1 MNISG
6 KRTSRLL
13 SLSLTGSMLLGL
25 MTTGVSAVEPAQD
38 QTPQTTKTVTDAILY
53 TVDADGNLEY
63 NVVYEAQ
70 VADGVTVTDATKGG
84 AIDSLDELDAVLG
97 EPDATPKELTG
108 TPHEDRTLGDAV
120 VADLIIT
127 NDEITAIEVTDVRE
141 RPVIGISWKK
151 DSIGTDYQGFAEAF
165 ERNGAQVIFLP
176 QVKTDEEAEDI
187 FSRINGVF
195 MTGGEDWNPALY
207 NEEAYPH
214 GSSGWKDARDTSDL
228 NLMQNAI
235 ELDVPMLAVCRGEQG
250 FNIAM
255 GGGLIQDV
263 PTYLGEQVK
272 AGNIAE
278 DRVTEIEDTGIGWG
292 DDKKPCEPAHYRV
305 TVDGLVH
312 SGGNGYHKLDAENNG
327 IGIAADSK
335 WLSDIFGG
343 AESIDLIATAHHQAV
358 NPDKLGDGLT
368 VVAKSSDGIIEAI
381 EHQDSLFAL
390 GLQWHPE
397 RDALEDTRDTDVDQ
411 DLSNAPLRAL
421 VHYAGVQ
428 MDREDVPGGGGEG
441 EEKPFQPS
449 VTYQLTVTDEER
461 AAIHKAVE
469 DLAGYVGDMVVG
481 DGKYDPNTLVG
492 ALAEG
497 SSHNS
502 ISYGS
507 KKAGSIPTEYPFAVP
522 NSATNYNE
530 HDRKVE
536 KLNWVKELGKALGLE
551 VVQRQDDKYVYVEI
565 GDPDAPEMVMAL
577 SHLDSPTA
585 SNNSN
590 QPGGNLDRWVNS
602 KGDKDPTAYYT
613 PYVKDGWLYGAGVQ
627 DDSGPTLATLFAAKA
642 LQDSGVEF
650 DRRIRI
656 VMGIYEDGSPGVPTK
671 ENTLKY
677 MDIPYY
683 TKNPGFYDNWSYK
696 SLNREETP
704 IAAYTSDSRFPVVVG
719 NTRSW
724 TPYLTMNLAKDLGKD
739 FSLVETGAGVTLREG
754 DPTLKDIVYGS
765 AAQIASRAIFV
776 LDITSAGEAEVKA
789 FCDKVEKAATE
800 RGWLPADPGTT
811 KKVQLTP
818 NEDEGTLTLEIN
830 TDVAMEYPMPMYSKN
845 AVVWGM
851 YLLSQALPEG
861 LELKNAATGVSNLFF
876 KNCVEGEAY
885 IGKYMGIPSEL
896 LRNPHDGTANLTI
909 APMGTINH
917 EDTSKFPFYDQYTQS
932 LSIPLVIR
940 SIHAYEDNY
949 NTATQ
954 AVIDAC
960 ENQGFTLKTK
970 EGAESTPTAFSA
982 PVLYLSHDNPLTAL
996 QYASY
1001 KASIKFDPEE
1011 FSGPADLLGVT
1022 YPVGT
1027 TGGTLA
1033 SDYQNKMTAFGAVIP
1048 GNERWWHSA
1057 NERISVDSIVEMTK
1071 MMADGM
1077 LEMARYSGSAGA
1089 QLMWADLP
1097 GLNADRADLDLLD
1110 VTIGTYQDASDEIT
1124 EKALD
1129 GDELI
1134 GATDFE
1140 IHMWKERGNGT
1151 KSQIAYD
1158 LGHAPGGLYLPL
1170 DDPDFLAKTFV
1181 LPMRLEFKYDRPSDM
1196 SNANWKALRG
1206 GDLDMF
1212 NFSLLEKDGDTV
1224 ALTLP
1229 DGADAEDYFS
1239 IRVDENDPDTV
1250 YVAANLAIVDGK
1262 HDLEAVTA
1270 DSKTDLFKLND
1281 EWLKN
1286 NKNLFPERG
1295 QIEERGFFLFGDGE
1309 KNACFE
1315 SPEAIF
1321 ATLDADQLNQDDDD
1335 DNGSSGGS
1343 DNERTYAISVSKAD
1357 NGSVKASAS
1366 SASAGTRI
1374 TVTVKPDSGYELDE
1388 LTVTDAKGKDVK
1400 VTERSNNTYTFQMP
1414 DSKVTVEAVFAKGGT
1429 VVEQP
1434 LFSDVSKND
1443 YFHDAVEWA
1452 VDKGITSGTGAN
1464 TFSPNASCTRG
1475 QMVTFLWRAAGS
1487 PAPKSAENPFTDVN
1501 KGDYFYD
1508 AVLWAVEQGITSGT
1522 SATTFSPNATVTRGQ
1537 TVTFLWRA
1545 NASPVVN
1552 FAMNFT
1558 DVNESAYYAEAVR
1571 WAVSEN
1577 ITAGTGANAFSPD
1590 APCTRGQIVTFL
1602 WKDRA

>member
-13 SLSLTGSMLLGL
+13 SLSLAGSMVLGL

-38 QTPQTTKTVTDAILY
+38 QTPQTTKTVKDAILY
-53 TVDADGNLEY
+53 TVDVDGNLEY
-63 NVVYEAQ
+63 NVVYEAK
-70 VADGVTVTDATKGG
+70 VAQGVKVTDSTEGNS
-84 AIDSLDELDAVLG
+84 IDTLDELDALLG
-97 EPDATPKELTG
+97 EPDKTPVEFADA
-108 TPHEDRTLGDAV
+108 PHADRTLGDAV

-151 DSIGTDYQGFAEAF
+151 DTVGNDYRGFAEAF

-176 QVKTDEEAEDI
+176 QVETDEEAEKI
-187 FSRINGVF
+187 FSNINGVF
-195 MTGGEDWNPALY
+195 MTGGEDWNPDLY

-214 GSSGWKDARDTSDL
+214 GSSGWNDARDTSDL

-263 PTYLGEQVK
+263 PTYLGQQVK
-272 AGNIAE
+272 DGKIAG
-278 DRVTEIEDTGIGWG
+278 DRVTVIEDTGIGWG
-292 DDKKPCEPAHYRV
+292 DNHRPCEPAHYRV

-312 SGGNGYHKLDAENNG
+312 SGGKGYHKLDAGTDG
-327 IGIAADSK
+327 IGISKDSK

-343 AESIDLIATAHHQAV
+343 AETIELVATAHHQAV
-358 NPDKLGDGLT
+358 NPGKLGDGLT
-368 VVAKSSDGIIEAI
+368 VVARSSDGIIEAI

-428 MDREDVPGGGGEG
+428 MDREDVPGPGGGE
-441 EEKPFQPS
+441 EEDEKPFQPS
-449 VTYQLTVTDEER
+449 VTYELTVTDEER

-507 KKAGSIPTEYPFAVP
+507 KKAGSVPTEYPFAVP

-683 TKNPGFYDNWSYK
+683 TKNPGFYDNWAYK

-719 NTRSW
+719 NSREW
-724 TPYLTMNLAKDLGKD
+724 VKYQVPYISMDLSKDTGKA
-739 FSLVETGAGVTLREG
+739 FSLSDTGAGITLRKG
-754 DPTLKDIVYGS
+754 DDTLKDIAYGS

-776 LDITSAGEAEVKA
+776 LDISQASEDDVKA

-800 RGWLPADPGTT
+800 RGWLPAENNTIP
-811 KKVQLTP
+811 KVQLT
-818 NEDEGTLTLEIN
+818 EDKEKGTLTLEIN
-830 TDVAMEYPMPMYSKN
+830 TDVAMEFPTPMYSKN

-851 YLLSQALPEG
+851 YLLSQALPED
-861 LELKNAATGVSNLFF
+861 LELKKAGDGVSDLFF
-876 KNCVEGEAY
+876 RNCEEGEAY
-885 IGKYMGIPSEL
+885 IGKYILDPEL
-896 LRNPHDGTANLTI
+896 LRNPYNGTANMTI
-909 APMGTINH
+909 APMGTIKND
-917 EDTSKFPFYDQYTQS
+917 EDPQKFPFYDKDTQTLKIS
-932 LSIPLVIR
+932 MNIR
-940 SIHAYEDNY
+940 SIYDTEEQY
-949 NTATQ
+949 NK
-954 AVIDAC
+954 AVQQVVSAF
-960 ENQGFTLKTK
+960 EEK
-970 EGAESTPTAFSA
+970 EFELSHEADKFSA
-982 PVLYLSHDNPLTAL
+982 PVLYLSHKNPLTAL

-1001 KASIKFDPEE
+1001 KASIEYDTEE
-1011 FSGPADLLGVT
+1011 FSGPYDLLDVT
-1022 YPVGT
+1022 YPVAT

-1110 VTIGTYQDASDEIT
+1110 VTIGTYQDASDEINA
-1124 EKALD
+1124 KMLD
-1129 GDELI
+1129 GDQLI

-1151 KSQIAYD
+1151 KSQMAYD
-1158 LGHAPGGLYLPL
+1158 LGHEPGGLYLSLTDSSL
-1170 DDPDFLAKTFV
+1170 DQNTFV

-1196 SNANWKALRG
+1196 SSSDWNALRG
-1206 GDLDMF
+1206 GDLDMV
-1212 NFSLLEKDGDTV
+1212 NFSLLEDGDTV

-1239 IRVDENDPDTV
+1239 IRVDENAPDTV
-1250 YVAANLAIVDGK
+1250 YVAANLAIVDGEQEFK
-1262 HDLEAVTA
+1262 AVTA

-1281 EWLKN
+1281 EWLKTH
-1286 NKNLFPERG
+1286 KNPFPERG

-1321 ATLDADQLNQDDDD
+1321 ATLDADQLDDGDDDS
-1335 DNGSSGGS
+1335 SSGGS
-1343 DNERTYAISVSKAD
+1343 DNERTYDVSVSKAD

-1400 VTERSNNTYTFQMP
+1400 VTKRSETTYTFQMP
-1414 DSKVTVEAVFAKGGT
+1414 DSKVTVEAAFAKEGT
-1429 VVEQP
+1429 AVDHP

-1443 YFHDAVEWA
+1443 YFYDAVEWA
-1452 VDKGITSGTGAN
+1452 VDKGITSGTGGT

-1487 PAPKSAENPFTDVN
+1487 PAPKSAETPFTDVN

-1545 NASPVVN
+1545 AGSPAASGSS
-1552 FAMNFT
+1552 FS
-1558 DVNESAYYAEAVR
+1558 DVSADAYYAQAVA
-1571 WAVSEN
+1571 WAVKEN
-1577 ITAGTGANAFSPD
+1577 ITAGTSASTFSPD
-1590 APCTRGQIVTFL
+1590 APCTRAQIVTFL

>member
-70 VADGVTVTDATKGG
+70 VAEGATVTDATKDG
-84 AIDSLDELDAVLG
+84 AIDSLDDLDAVLG
-97 EPDATPKELTG
+97 EPDKTPTDYTD
-108 TPHEDRTLGDAV
+108 TPHEDRNLGDAV
-120 VADLIIT
+120 VANLTIT
-127 NDEITAIEVTDVRE
+127 GDEITAIEVTDVRE
-141 RPVIGISWKK
+141 RPVIGISWRNRLG
-151 DSIGTDYQGFAEAF
+151 SDYEGFAEAF

-176 QVKTDEEAEDI
+176 QVETDAEAEDI

-214 GSSGWKDARDTSDL
+214 GSSGWNDARDTSDL

-263 PTYLGEQVK
+263 PTYLGQQVK
-272 AGNIAE
+272 DGKIAG

-292 DDKKPCEPAHYRV
+292 ENKKPCNPTHYRV

-312 SGGNGYHKLDAENNG
+312 SGGKGYHKLDAGTDG
-327 IGIAADSK
+327 IGISK
-335 WLSDIFGG
+335 NSRWLSDIFGG
-343 AESIDLIATAHHQAV
+343 AETIELVATAHHQAV

-428 MDREDVPGGGGEG
+428 MDRGDVPGPGGDEEE

-449 VTYQLTVTDEER
+449 VTYEVTVTDEER
-461 AAIHKAVE
+461 AKIHAAV
-469 DLAGYVGDMVVG
+469 DALAGKVENMRPEEN
-481 DGKYDPNTLVG
+481 KNPNTLVG
-492 ALAEG
+492 ALAKG
-497 SSHNS
+497 SSYDS

-507 KKAGSIPTEYPFAVP
+507 RITSVEKVYPFKVI
-522 NSATNYNE
+522 NSEANHNE
-530 HDRKVE
+530 YDRKVA
-536 KLNWVKELGKALGLE
+536 KLAWVKELGEALGLK
-551 VVQRQDDKYVYVEI
+551 VVQRQEDKYVYVEI

-577 SHLDSPTA
+577 SHLDSPTG
-585 SNNSN
+585 SIT
-590 QPGGNLDRWVNS
+590 PGGNLDRWVNYD
-602 KGDKDPTAYYT
+602 GQLDETAYHT
-613 PYVKDGWLYGAGVQ
+613 PYVRDGWLYGAGVQ

-656 VMGIYEDGSPGVPTK
+656 VMGCYEDGSPAKPSAD
-671 ENTLKY
+671 ETLNY
-677 MDIPYY
+677 IDIPYY
-683 TKNPGFYDNWSYK
+683 SAPGFYDNWTYK
-696 SLNREETP
+696 ALNREETP

-724 TPYLTMNLAKDLGKD
+724 TPYLTMDLSGD
-739 FSLVETGAGVTLREG
+739 AGQPFALVDTGAGVTLRDG

-776 LDITSAGEAEVKA
+776 LDISNASEDDVTA

-800 RGWLPADPGTT
+800 RGWLPKEDGKTQ
-811 KKVQLTP
+811 KVQLTP
-818 NEDEGTLTLEIN
+818 NKEKGTLTLEIN
-830 TDVAMEYPMPMYSKN
+830 TDVPMEYPMPMYSKN

-861 LELKNAATGVSNLFF
+861 LELKNAADGISDLFF
-876 KNCVEGEAY
+876 RNCEEGEAY
-885 IGKYMGIPSEL
+885 IGKNMDIPSKL
-896 LRNPHDGTANLTI
+896 LRNPNDGTANLTI

-917 EDTSKFPFYDQYTQS
+917 EDTSRFPFYKEDTQT

-940 SIHAYEDNY
+940 SIHATKDDYD
-949 NTATQ
+949 TATQ

-960 ENQGFTLKTK
+960 EAKGFELKTSD
-970 EGAESTPTAFSA
+970 GAESTPTAFSA
-982 PVLYLSHDNPLTAL
+982 PSLYLTHDNPLTAL

-1001 KASIKFDPEE
+1001 KASIEYDPEE
-1011 FSGPADLLGVT
+1011 FSGPADLLGVS

-1151 KSQIAYD
+1151 KSQMAYD
-1158 LGHAPGGLYLPL
+1158 LGHEDGGVYLSL
-1170 DDPDFLAKTFV
+1170 KDEDFLNNTFV

-1196 SNANWKALRG
+1196 SSSDWKALRN
-1206 GDLDMF
+1206 GDLDMV
-1212 NFSLLEKDGDTV
+1212 NFSLLEKDGKTV

-1229 DGADAEDYFS
+1229 EGADAEDYFS
-1239 IRVDENDPDTV
+1239 IRVDENDTDTV

-1262 HDLEAVTA
+1262 QELKAVTA

-1281 EWLKN
+1281 EWLKTHEN
-1286 NKNLFPERG
+1286 EFPERG

-1315 SPEAIF
+1315 SPKAIF
-1321 ATLDADQLNQDDDD
+1321 ATLDADQLDGGD

-1343 DNERTYAISVSKAD
+1343 DNERTYDVSVSKAD

-1414 DSKVTVEAVFAKGGT
+1414 DSKVAVEAVFAKDGT

>member
-13 SLSLTGSMLLGL
+13 SLSLAGSMLLGL
-25 MTTGVSAVEPAQD
+25 MTTGVSASE
-38 QTPQTTKTVTDAILY
+38 
-53 TVDADGNLEY
+53 
-63 NVVYEAQ
+63 
-70 VADGVTVTDATKGG
+70 
-84 AIDSLDELDAVLG
+84 
-97 EPDATPKELTG
+97 
-108 TPHEDRTLGDAV
+108 
-120 VADLIIT
+120 
-127 NDEITAIEVTDVRE
+127 
-141 RPVIGISWKK
+141 
-151 DSIGTDYQGFAEAF
+151 
-165 ERNGAQVIFLP
+165 
-176 QVKTDEEAEDI
+176 
-187 FSRINGVF
+187 
-195 MTGGEDWNPALY
+195 
-207 NEEAYPH
+207 
-214 GSSGWKDARDTSDL
+214 
-228 NLMQNAI
+228 
-235 ELDVPMLAVCRGEQG
+235 
-250 FNIAM
+250 
-255 GGGLIQDV
+255 
-263 PTYLGEQVK
+263 
-272 AGNIAE
+272 
-278 DRVTEIEDTGIGWG
+278 
-292 DDKKPCEPAHYRV
+292 
-305 TVDGLVH
+305 
-312 SGGNGYHKLDAENNG
+312 
-327 IGIAADSK
+327 
-335 WLSDIFGG
+335 
-343 AESIDLIATAHHQAV
+343 TAHNPPPQQA
-358 NPDKLGDGLT
+358 
-368 VVAKSSDGIIEAI
+368 SDG
-381 EHQDSLFAL
+381 
-390 GLQWHPE
+390 
-397 RDALEDTRDTDVDQ
+397 
-411 DLSNAPLRAL
+411 
-421 VHYAGVQ
+421 
-428 MDREDVPGGGGEG
+428 
-441 EEKPFQPS
+441 KFQPS
-449 VTYQLTVTDEER
+449 VTYELTVTDEER

-469 DLAGYVGDMVVG
+469 NLTGYVGDMVVG
-481 DGKYDPNTLVG
+481 DGSYDPYTLVG

-507 KKAGSIPTEYPFAVP
+507 KKAGFIPTEYPFAVP
-522 NSATNYNE
+522 NSKANYNE
-530 HDRKVE
+530 RDRKIE
-536 KLNWVKELGKALGLE
+536 KLAWVKELGNALGLE
-551 VVQRQDDKYVYVEI
+551 VVQRQTDKYVYVEI

-602 KGDKDPTAYYT
+602 KGEKDPTAYYT

-671 ENTLKY
+671 EDTLKY

-683 TKNPGFYDNWSYK
+683 TKNPGFYDNWTYK

-724 TPYLTMNLAKDLGKD
+724 TPYLTMNLAKDMGKD

-754 DPTLKDIVYGS
+754 DDTLKDIVYGS
-765 AAQIASRAIFV
+765 AAQIASRALFV
-776 LDITSAGEAEVKA
+776 LDISTADEAAVKT

-800 RGWLPADPGTT
+800 RGWLPKEDGKTQ
-811 KKVQLTP
+811 KVQLTE
-818 NEDEGTLTLEIN
+818 NEDKKTLTLEIN

-851 YLLSQALPEG
+851 YLLSQALPNR

-876 KNCVEGEAY
+876 QNCVEGEAY
-885 IGKYMGIPSEL
+885 IGKYMDIPSEL
-896 LRNPHDGTANLTI
+896 LRNPYDGTANLTI

-917 EDTSKFPFYDQYTQS
+917 EDTSKFPFYDEYTQS
-932 LSIPLVIR
+932 LRIPLVIR
-940 SIHAYEDNY
+940 SIHATKENY
-949 NTATQ
+949 DTATQ

-960 ENQGFTLKTK
+960 ENQGFKLETK

-1001 KASIKFDPEE
+1001 KASIEFDPEE

-1110 VTIGTYQDASDEIT
+1110 VTIGTYQDASQAIT
-1124 EKALD
+1124 TKILD
-1129 GDELI
+1129 GDKLI

-1140 IHMWKERGNGT
+1140 IHMWAERGNGT
-1151 KSQIAYD
+1151 KSQMAYD
-1158 LGHAPGGLYLPL
+1158 LGHEPGGLYLPL
-1170 DDPDFLAKTFV
+1170 DDENFKTNTFV
-1181 LPMRLEFKYDRPSDM
+1181 LPMRLEFKYDKPSDM
-1196 SNANWKALRG
+1196 SSADWNALRG
-1206 GDLDMF
+1206 GDLDMV
-1212 NFSLLEKDGDTV
+1212 NFSLLEKDGKTV

-1229 DGADAEDYFS
+1229 EGADAKDYFS
-1239 IRVDENDPDTV
+1239 IRVDENDTDTV
-1250 YVAANLAIVDGK
+1250 YVAANLAIVDGEQELK
-1262 HDLEAVTA
+1262 AVTA

-1281 EWLKN
+1281 EWLKTHEN
-1286 NKNLFPERG
+1286 PFPERG
-1295 QIEERGFFLFGDGE
+1295 QIEKRGFFLFGDGN

-1315 SPEAIF
+1315 SPKAIF
-1321 ATLDADQLNQDDDD
+1321 ATLDTDQLDKDDTDD
-1335 DNGSSGGS
+1335 SSSGSS
-1343 DNERTYAISVSKAD
+1343 DNARTYAISVSKVD
-1357 NGSVKASAS
+1357 NGSAKASAS

-1388 LTVTDAKGKDVK
+1388 LNVTDAKGKDVK
-1400 VTERSNNTYTFQMP
+1400 VTKRSDTTYTFQMP
-1414 DSKVTVEAVFAKGGT
+1414 DSKVTVEAVFAKDGT
-1429 VVEQP
+1429 VVEKP

-1443 YFHDAVEWA
+1443 YFHDAVLWA
-1452 VDKGITSGTGAN
+1452 VNKGITSGTGAN

-1501 KGDYFYD
+1501 KSDYFYN

-1522 SATTFSPNATVTRGQ
+1522 SANTFSPNATVTRGQ

-1545 NASPVVN
+1545 AGSPAASGSS
-1552 FAMNFT
+1552 FS
-1558 DVNESAYYAEAVR
+1558 DVSADAYYAQAVA
-1571 WAVSEN
+1571 WAVKEN
-1577 ITAGTGANAFSPD
+1577 ITAGTGAGAFSPD

-1602 WKDRA
+1602 WKDRT

>member
-1 MNISG
+1 
-6 KRTSRLL
+6 
-13 SLSLTGSMLLGL
+13 MLIGL

-53 TVDADGNLEY
+53 TVDESGNLEY
-63 NVVYEAQ
+63 NVVYEARIANTVQ
-70 VADGVTVTDATKGG
+70 VADATKGG
-84 AIDSLDELDAVLG
+84 SIDTLDELDTVLG
-97 EPDATPKELTG
+97 EPDPTPKELTG

-120 VADLIIT
+120 VADLTIT
-127 NDEITAIEVTDVRE
+127 GDEITAIEVTDVQE

-165 ERNGAQVIFLP
+165 ERNGAQAIFLP

-195 MTGGEDWNPALY
+195 MTGGEDWNPDLY
-207 NEEAYPH
+207 HEEAYPH
-214 GSSGWKDARDTSDL
+214 GSSGWNDARDTSDL
-228 NLMQNAI
+228 HLMQNAI

-263 PTYLGEQVK
+263 PTYLGQQVE
-272 AGNIAE
+272 AGKISK

-292 DDKKPCEPAHYRV
+292 DNKKPCDTPHYRV

-312 SGGNGYHKLDAENNG
+312 SGGNGYHKLDTENNG

-335 WLSDIFGG
+335 WLSSIFGG
-343 AESIDLIATAHHQAV
+343 ADSIDLIATAHHQSV
-358 NPDKLGDGLT
+358 DPKNLGKGLT
-368 VVAKSSDGIIEAI
+368 VAARSSDGIIEAI

-397 RDALEDTRDTDVDQ
+397 RDALEDTKGTDVDQ

-421 VHYAGVQ
+421 VHYAGVH
-428 MDREDVPGGGGEG
+428 MDRGDVPGGGGEE

-449 VTYQLTVTDEER
+449 VTYEVTVTDEER
-461 AAIHKAVE
+461 AKIHAAV
-469 DLAGYVGDMVVG
+469 DALAGKVENMRPEEN
-481 DGKYDPNTLVG
+481 KNPNTLVG
-492 ALAEG
+492 ALAKG
-497 SSHNS
+497 SSYDS

-507 KKAGSIPTEYPFAVP
+507 RITNVEKVYPFKVI
-522 NSATNYNE
+522 NSEANRNE
-530 HDRKVE
+530 YDRKVA
-536 KLNWVKELGKALGLE
+536 KLAWVKELGEALGLK
-551 VVQRQDDKYVYVEI
+551 VVQRQEDKYVYVEI

-585 SNNSN
+585 SNK
-590 QPGGNLDRWVNS
+590 PGGNLDRWVNYD
-602 KGDKDPTAYYT
+602 GDLDPTAYHT

-656 VMGIYEDGSPGVPTK
+656 VMGCYEDGSPAKPSAD
-671 ENTLKY
+671 ETLNY
-677 MDIPYY
+677 IDIPYY
-683 TKNPGFYDNWSYK
+683 SAPGFYDNWTYK
-696 SLNREETP
+696 ALNREETP

-724 TPYLTMNLAKDLGKD
+724 TPYLTMNLAKDVGQAFALLD
-739 FSLVETGAGVTLREG
+739 TGAGVTLREG

-776 LDITSAGEAEVKA
+776 LDISQASEDDVAD

-800 RGWLPADPGTT
+800 RGWLPKEDGKTQ
-811 KKVQLTP
+811 KVQLT
-818 NEDEGTLTLEIN
+818 EDKDKGTLTLEIN
-830 TDVAMEYPMPMYSKN
+830 TDVPMEYPMPMYSKN

-851 YLLSQALPEG
+851 YLLSQALPED
-861 LELKNAATGVSNLFF
+861 LELKKAADGVSDLFF
-876 KNCVEGEAY
+876 RNCEEGEAY
-885 IGKYMGIPSEL
+885 IGKYMDIPSEL
-896 LRNPHDGTANLTI
+896 LRNPNDGTANLTI

-917 EDTSKFPFYDQYTQS
+917 EDPWKFPFYQEDTQT

-940 SIHAYEDNY
+940 SIHATKDDYEA
-949 NTATQ
+949 ATQ

-960 ENQGFTLKTK
+960 EAKGFELETAD
-970 EGAESTPTAFSA
+970 GAESVPTDFAA
-982 PVLYLSHDNPLTAL
+982 PSLYLTHDNPLTAL

-1001 KASIKFDPEE
+1001 KASIEYDPEE

-1124 EKALD
+1124 TKILD

-1140 IHMWKERGNGT
+1140 IHMWAARGNGT
-1151 KSQIAYD
+1151 KSQMAYD
-1158 LGHAPGGLYLPL
+1158 LGHEPGGVYLPL
-1170 DDPDFLAKTFV
+1170 DDPDFLANTFV

-1196 SNANWKALRG
+1196 SSSDWNALRG
-1206 GDLDMF
+1206 GDLDMV
-1212 NFSLLEKDGDTV
+1212 NFSLLEDGDTV

-1250 YVAANLAIVDGK
+1250 YVAANLAIVDGEQEFK
-1262 HDLEAVTA
+1262 AVTA

-1281 EWLKN
+1281 EWLKTH
-1286 NKNLFPERG
+1286 KNPFPERG

-1321 ATLDADQLNQDDDD
+1321 ATLDADQLDDGDDDS
-1335 DNGSSGGS
+1335 SSGGS
-1343 DNERTYAISVSKAD
+1343 DNERTYDVSVSKAD
-1357 NGSVKASAS
+1357 NGSVKANAS

-1400 VTERSNNTYTFQMP
+1400 VTKRSETTYTFQMP
-1414 DSKVTVEAVFAKGGT
+1414 DSKVTVEAAFAKDGT
-1429 VVEQP
+1429 AVDQP
-1434 LFSDVSKND
+1434 LFSDVSKNN
-1443 YFHDAVEWA
+1443 YFYDAVEWA
-1452 VDKGITSGTGAN
+1452 VDK
-1464 TFSPNASCTRG
+1464 
-1475 QMVTFLWRAAGS
+1475 
-1487 PAPKSAENPFTDVN
+1487 
-1501 KGDYFYD
+1501 
-1508 AVLWAVEQGITSGT
+1508 GITSGT

-1545 NASPVVN
+1545 AGSPAASGSS
-1552 FAMNFT
+1552 FS
-1558 DVNESAYYAEAVR
+1558 DVSADAYYAQAVA
-1571 WAVSEN
+1571 WAVKEN
-1577 ITAGTGANAFSPD
+1577 ITAGTSASTFSPD
-1590 APCTRGQIVTFL
+1590 AHCTRAQIVTFL

>member
-13 SLSLTGSMLLGL
+13 SLSLAGSMLIGL

-53 TVDADGNLEY
+53 TVDESGNLEY
-63 NVVYEAQ
+63 NVVYEARIANTVQ
-70 VADGVTVTDATKGG
+70 VADATKGG
-84 AIDSLDELDAVLG
+84 SIDTLDELDTVLG
-97 EPDATPKELTG
+97 EPDPTPKELTG

-120 VADLIIT
+120 VADLTIT
-127 NDEITAIEVTDVRE
+127 GDEITAIEVTDVQE

-165 ERNGAQVIFLP
+165 ERNGAQAIFLP

-195 MTGGEDWNPALY
+195 MTGGEDWNPDLY
-207 NEEAYPH
+207 HEEAYPH
-214 GSSGWKDARDTSDL
+214 GSSGWNDARDTSDL
-228 NLMQNAI
+228 HLMQNAI

-263 PTYLGEQVK
+263 PTYLGQQVE
-272 AGNIAE
+272 AGKISK

-292 DDKKPCEPAHYRV
+292 DNKKPCDTPHYRV

-312 SGGNGYHKLDAENNG
+312 SGGNGYHKLDTENNG

-335 WLSDIFGG
+335 WLSSIFGG
-343 AESIDLIATAHHQAV
+343 ADSIDLIATAHHQSV
-358 NPDKLGDGLT
+358 DPKNLGKGLT
-368 VVAKSSDGIIEAI
+368 VAARSSDGIIEAI

-397 RDALEDTRDTDVDQ
+397 RDALEDTKGTDVDQ

-421 VHYAGVQ
+421 VHYAGVH
-428 MDREDVPGGGGEG
+428 MDRGDVPGGGGEE

-449 VTYQLTVTDEER
+449 VTYEVTVTDEER
-461 AAIHKAVE
+461 AKIHAAV
-469 DLAGYVGDMVVG
+469 DALAGKVENMRPEEN
-481 DGKYDPNTLVG
+481 KNPNTLVG
-492 ALAEG
+492 ALAKG
-497 SSHNS
+497 SSYDS

-507 KKAGSIPTEYPFAVP
+507 RITNVEKVYPFKVI
-522 NSATNYNE
+522 NSEANRNE
-530 HDRKVE
+530 YDRKVA
-536 KLNWVKELGKALGLE
+536 KLAWVKELGEALGLK
-551 VVQRQDDKYVYVEI
+551 VVQRQEDKYVYVEI

-585 SNNSN
+585 SNK
-590 QPGGNLDRWVNS
+590 PGGNLDRWVNYD
-602 KGDKDPTAYYT
+602 GDLDPTAYHT

-656 VMGIYEDGSPGVPTK
+656 VMGCYEDGSPAKPSAD
-671 ENTLKY
+671 ETLNY
-677 MDIPYY
+677 IDIPYY
-683 TKNPGFYDNWSYK
+683 SAPGFYDNWTYK
-696 SLNREETP
+696 ALNREETP

-724 TPYLTMNLAKDLGKD
+724 TPYLTMNLAKDVGQAFALLD
-739 FSLVETGAGVTLREG
+739 TGAGVTLREG

-776 LDITSAGEAEVKA
+776 LDISQASEDDVAD

-800 RGWLPADPGTT
+800 RGWLPKEDGKTQ
-811 KKVQLTP
+811 KVQLT
-818 NEDEGTLTLEIN
+818 EDKDKGTLTLEIN
-830 TDVAMEYPMPMYSKN
+830 TDVPMEYPMPMYSKN

-851 YLLSQALPEG
+851 YLLSQALPED
-861 LELKNAATGVSNLFF
+861 LELKKAADGVSDLFF
-876 KNCVEGEAY
+876 RNCEEGEAY
-885 IGKYMGIPSEL
+885 IGKYMDIPSEL
-896 LRNPHDGTANLTI
+896 LRNPNDGTANLTI

-917 EDTSKFPFYDQYTQS
+917 EDPWKFPFYQEDTQT

-940 SIHAYEDNY
+940 SIHATKDDYEA
-949 NTATQ
+949 ATQ

-960 ENQGFTLKTK
+960 EAKGFELETAD
-970 EGAESTPTAFSA
+970 GAESVPTDFAA
-982 PVLYLSHDNPLTAL
+982 PSLYLTHDNPLTAL

-1001 KASIKFDPEE
+1001 KASIEYDPEE

-1124 EKALD
+1124 TKILD

-1140 IHMWKERGNGT
+1140 IHMWAARGNGT
-1151 KSQIAYD
+1151 KSQMAYD
-1158 LGHAPGGLYLPL
+1158 LGHEPGGVYLPL
-1170 DDPDFLAKTFV
+1170 DDPDFLANTFV

-1196 SNANWKALRG
+1196 SSSDWNALRG
-1206 GDLDMF
+1206 GDLDMV
-1212 NFSLLEKDGDTV
+1212 NFSLLEDGDTV

-1250 YVAANLAIVDGK
+1250 YVAANLAIVDGEQEFK
-1262 HDLEAVTA
+1262 AVTA

-1281 EWLKN
+1281 EWLKTH
-1286 NKNLFPERG
+1286 KNPFPERG

-1321 ATLDADQLNQDDDD
+1321 ATLDADQLDDGDDDS
-1335 DNGSSGGS
+1335 SSGGS
-1343 DNERTYAISVSKAD
+1343 DNERTYDVSVSKAD
-1357 NGSVKASAS
+1357 NGSVKANAS

-1400 VTERSNNTYTFQMP
+1400 VTKRSETTYTFQMP
-1414 DSKVTVEAVFAKGGT
+1414 DSKVTVEAAFAKDGT
-1429 VVEQP
+1429 AVDQP
-1434 LFSDVSKND
+1434 LFSDVSKNN
-1443 YFHDAVEWA
+1443 YFYDAVEWA
-1452 VDKGITSGTGAN
+1452 VDKGITSGTGGT

-1487 PAPKSAENPFTDVN
+1487 PAASGSSFSDVSAD
-1501 KGDYFYD
+1501 
-1508 AVLWAVEQGITSGT
+1508 
-1522 SATTFSPNATVTRGQ
+1522 
-1537 TVTFLWRA
+1537 
-1545 NASPVVN
+1545 
-1552 FAMNFT
+1552 
-1558 DVNESAYYAEAVR
+1558 AYYAQAVA
-1571 WAVSEN
+1571 WAVKEN
-1577 ITAGTGANAFSPD
+1577 ITAGTSASTFSPD
-1590 APCTRGQIVTFL
+1590 AHCTRAQIVTFL

>member
-13 SLSLTGSMLLGL
+13 SLSLAGSMLIGL
-25 MTTGVSAVEPAQD
+25 MTTGVSAAEPAQD
-38 QTPQTTKTVTDAILY
+38 QTKATVKDAILY
-53 TVDADGNLEY
+53 TVDESGNLEY
-63 NVVYEAQ
+63 NVVYEAK
-70 VADGVTVTDATKGG
+70 VADGVTVTDSTEDGSIG
-84 AIDSLDELDAVLG
+84 SLDELDTVLG
-97 EPDATPKELTG
+97 EPDPTPKELTG

-120 VADLIIT
+120 VADLTIT
-127 NDEITAIEVTDVRE
+127 GDEITAIEVTDVQE
-141 RPVIGISWKK
+141 RPVIGISWK
-151 DSIGTDYQGFAEAF
+151 TDDITNEKRADYWGFAEAF

-176 QVKTDEEAEDI
+176 QVKTDKEAEDI

-195 MTGGEDWNPALY
+195 MTGGEDWNPDLY
-207 NEEAYPH
+207 HEEAYPH
-214 GSSGWKDARDTSDL
+214 GSSGWNDDRDTSDL
-228 NLMQNAI
+228 HLMQNAI

-250 FNIAM
+250 FNVAM

-272 AGNIAE
+272 AGKIAE
-278 DRVTEIEDTGIGWG
+278 DRATVIEDTGIGWG
-292 DDKKPCEPAHYRV
+292 DNKKPCDTPHYRV

-312 SGGNGYHKLDAENNG
+312 SGGNGYHKLDTENNG

-335 WLSDIFGG
+335 WLSSIFGG
-343 AESIDLIATAHHQAV
+343 ADSIDLIATAHHQSV
-358 NPDKLGDGLT
+358 DPKNLGKGLT
-368 VVAKSSDGIIEAI
+368 VAARSSDGIIEAI
-381 EHQDSLFAL
+381 EHRDSLFAL

-397 RDALEDTRDTDVDQ
+397 RDALKDTRTDKETGKVIDVDQ
-411 DLSNAPLRAL
+411 GQCNAPLRAL

-428 MDREDVPGGGGEG
+428 MDREDVPGSGGEE

-449 VTYQLTVTDEER
+449 VTYEVTVTDEER
-461 AAIHKAVE
+461 AKIHAAVE
-469 DLAGYVGDMVVG
+469 ELAGKVENMRPEEN
-481 DGKYDPNTLVG
+481 KNPNTLVG
-492 ALAEG
+492 ALAKG
-497 SSHNS
+497 SSYDS

-507 KKAGSIPTEYPFAVP
+507 RITSVEKVYPFKVI
-522 NSATNYNE
+522 NSEANHNE
-530 HDRKVE
+530 YDRKVA
-536 KLNWVKELGKALGLE
+536 KLAWVKELGEALGLK
-551 VVQRQDDKYVYVEI
+551 VVQRQEDKYVYVEI

-577 SHLDSPTA
+577 SHLDSPTG
-585 SNNSN
+585 SIK
-590 QPGGNLDRWVNS
+590 PGGNLDRWVNYD
-602 KGDKDPTAYYT
+602 GQLDKTAYHT
-613 PYVKDGWLYGAGVQ
+613 PYVRDGWLYGAGVQ

-656 VMGIYEDGSPGVPTK
+656 VMGCYEDGSPAKPSAD
-671 ENTLKY
+671 ETLSY
-677 MDIPYY
+677 IDIPYY
-683 TKNPGFYDNWSYK
+683 SAPSFYDNWTYK
-696 SLNREETP
+696 ALNREETP

-724 TPYLTMNLAKDLGKD
+724 TPYLTMDLSSDAGQP
-739 FSLVETGAGVTLREG
+739 FALVDTGAGVTLRDG

-776 LDITSAGEAEVKA
+776 LDISNASEDDVTA
-789 FCDKVEKAATE
+789 FCDKVEEAATE
-800 RGWLPADPGTT
+800 RGWLPKEDGKTQ
-811 KKVQLTP
+811 KVQLT
-818 NEDEGTLTLEIN
+818 EDKDKGTLTLEIN
-830 TDVAMEYPMPMYSKN
+830 TDVPMEYPMPMYSKN

-851 YLLSQALPEG
+851 YLLSQALPED
-861 LELKNAATGVSNLFF
+861 LELKKAADGVSDLFF
-876 KNCVEGEAY
+876 RNCEEGEAY
-885 IGKYMGIPSEL
+885 IGKYMDIPSEL
-896 LRNPHDGTANLTI
+896 LRNPNDGTANLTI

-917 EDTSKFPFYDQYTQS
+917 EDPWKFPFYKEDTQT

-940 SIHAYEDNY
+940 SIHATKDDYEA
-949 NTATQ
+949 ATQ

-960 ENQGFTLKTK
+960 EAKGFELETAD
-970 EGAESTPTAFSA
+970 GAESVPTDFAA
-982 PVLYLSHDNPLTAL
+982 PSLYLTHDNPLTAL

-1001 KASIKFDPEE
+1001 KASIEYDPEE

-1124 EKALD
+1124 TKILD

-1140 IHMWKERGNGT
+1140 IHMWAARGNGT
-1151 KSQIAYD
+1151 KSQMAYD
-1158 LGHAPGGLYLPL
+1158 LGHEPGGVYLPL
-1170 DDPDFLAKTFV
+1170 DDPDFLANTFV

-1196 SNANWKALRG
+1196 SSSDWNALRG
-1206 GDLDMF
+1206 GDLDMV
-1212 NFSLLEKDGDTV
+1212 NFSLLEDGDTV

-1250 YVAANLAIVDGK
+1250 YVAANLAIVDGEQEFK
-1262 HDLEAVTA
+1262 AVTA

-1281 EWLKN
+1281 EWLKTH
-1286 NKNLFPERG
+1286 KNPFPERG

-1321 ATLDADQLNQDDDD
+1321 ATLDADQLDDGDDDS
-1335 DNGSSGGS
+1335 SSGGS
-1343 DNERTYAISVSKAD
+1343 DNERTYDVSVSKAD
-1357 NGSVKASAS
+1357 NGSVKANAS

-1400 VTERSNNTYTFQMP
+1400 VTKRSETTYTFQMP
-1414 DSKVTVEAVFAKGGT
+1414 DSKVTVEAAFAKDGT
-1429 VVEQP
+1429 AVDQP
-1434 LFSDVSKND
+1434 LFSDVSKNN
-1443 YFHDAVEWA
+1443 YFYDAVEWA
-1452 VDKGITSGTGAN
+1452 VDKGITSGTGGT

-1487 PAPKSAENPFTDVN
+1487 PAPKSAETPFTDVN

-1545 NASPVVN
+1545 AGSPAASGSS
-1552 FAMNFT
+1552 FS
-1558 DVNESAYYAEAVR
+1558 DVSADAYYAQAVA
-1571 WAVSEN
+1571 WAVKEN
-1577 ITAGTGANAFSPD
+1577 ITAGTSASTFSPD
-1590 APCTRGQIVTFL
+1590 AHCTRAQIVTFL